1 MLNAKD
7 SNQANFSWHQYPSQE
22 KLAEVLAD
30 DVARQI
36 KLRID
41 SVGRAVVALSGGSTP
56 KLFFKQLAT
65 REVDWTKVFVTLV
78 DERWVDESHALSNAA
93 FLHEHFLSLLAT
105 PATYIPLYL
114 PAENA
119 EASLASV
126 LQNYCE
132 LTDSTLS
139 QPAEFD
145 VVVLG
150 MGEDGHTASFFP
162 DAANIAELIDYDS
175 PSALLSCESPSSQV
189 ARVTW
194 SLPKLI
200 GAQMLILHIT
210 GEAKRAVFKQAEQS
224 NDVLKLPIRSVL
236 FQDIV
241 PLQVYYAD

>member
-1 MLNAKD
+1 MLNTKN
-7 SNQANFSWHQYPSQE
+7 SNQTNFSWHQYTSQE

-36 KLRID
+36 NLRIEQT
-41 SVGRAVVALSGGSTP
+41 GRAVIALSGGSTP
-56 KLFFKQLAT
+56 KLFFKKLAT
-65 REVDWTKVFVTLV
+65 RDVDWANVFVTLV
-78 DERWVDESHALSNAA
+78 DERWVDENHALSNAA
-93 FLHEHFLSLLAT
+93 FVRAHFLSLLET

-119 EASLASV
+119 EASLESV

-132 LTDSTLS
+132 LTESAVND
-139 QPAEFD
+139 PAKFD

-162 DAANIAELIDYDS
+162 DAANIADLVDS
-175 PSALLSCESPSSQV
+175 QSSSALLTCESASSQV

-200 GAQMLILHIT
+200 GAQMLVLHIT
-210 GEAKRAVFKQAEQS
+210 GAAKKAVFKQAEQS
-224 NDVLKLPIRSVL
+224 NDALALPIRSVL
-236 FQDIV
+236 SQDLTPV
-241 PLQVYYAD
+241 QVYYAD